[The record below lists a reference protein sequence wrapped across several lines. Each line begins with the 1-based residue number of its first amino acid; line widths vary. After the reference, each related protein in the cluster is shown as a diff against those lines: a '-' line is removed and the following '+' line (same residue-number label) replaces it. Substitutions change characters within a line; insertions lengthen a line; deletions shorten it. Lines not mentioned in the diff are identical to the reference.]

1 MHLHSAMHSHSLLAP
16 VCGQTPTTLRVASAV
31 ALQQEGL
38 RLFVG
43 KVCFGGFRYG
53 EGAPE
58 GKGPDQTEIQSEGNA
73 YLEKQFPKLS
83 YITTTILQNP
93 KLVSK
98 L

>member
-1 MHLHSAMHSHSLLAP
+1 VRTDADNASCSLG
-16 VCGQTPTTLRVASAV
+16 CGSSTGRPAAICWQR
-31 ALQQEGL
+31 
-38 RLFVG
+38 
-43 KVCFGGFRYG
+43 CFGGFRYG